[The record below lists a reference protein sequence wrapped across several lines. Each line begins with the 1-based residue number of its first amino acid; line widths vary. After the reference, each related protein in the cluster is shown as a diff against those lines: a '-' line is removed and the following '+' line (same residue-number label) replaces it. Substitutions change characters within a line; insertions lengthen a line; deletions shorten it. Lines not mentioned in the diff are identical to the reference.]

1 VIRAYVAQDGLH
13 IEFIKTDAKL
23 LGDYQ
28 AHTTGKKMI
37 DSSKGIGVT
46 LEPQPGQ
53 KLSFTNPRE
62 IILDMNYDFA
72 AEVDQKAAEEEAQ
85 KEQQKEAKKRSRKE
99 VSSAPESQ
107 PGGQTIRHPMP
118 VPPSTLNKTPEDRLK
133 EIKQLK
139 DQGLITPQEYEVKK
153 KEILK
158 EL

>member
-1 VIRAYVAQDGLH
+1 
-13 IEFIKTDAKL
+13 
-23 LGDYQ
+23 
-28 AHTTGKKMI
+28 MI

-46 LEPQPGQ
+46 VEPQPGQ

-72 AEVDQKAAEEEAQ
+72 AQVDQKAAEEEM
-85 KEQQKEAKKRSRKE
+85 KKQQEKEAKEKPQR
-99 VSSAPESQ
+99 VSLHLETQ
-107 PGGQTIRHPMP
+107 PGGHTIRQPMP
-118 VPPSTLNKTPEDRLK
+118 VPPSAVPKTPEDRLK
-133 EIKQLK
+133 ELKQLK